1 MATRTF
7 TYKINM
13 DLAGVK
19 TGSKTMQVTLA
30 SMQGDAAK
38 TDASMQK
45 LADAIGKR
53 YGVQT
58 KIARDE
64 TRSFQNAIKQAARE
78 TNRAEK
84 SYEQITREFKQ
95 LQSSIGM
102 TTDELQVFN
111 AQQRLGANATEQQ
124 KKQIANLV
132 MGYQKM
138 RNAANQTQGSM
149 RGLRGQAQN
158 VGWQLQD
165 VAVQAQMGTNALI
178 IIGQQG
184 SQFASGFGS
193 TGALIGAGI
202 AVGTAA
208 IGVLAPSL
216 MKADKGLKELKESA
230 KELEITLKKTA
241 EGGYELTDS
250 IKDLADKSI
259 ELAKVSLALGI
270 QKDEKLIETASK
282 GIKEAV
288 EGIITSFDPFAVK
301 AFDLRDFSKAV
312 IETNKPLDDLAK
324 TLDTELKFAGVE
336 RLVSALTKEFKIS
349 KREALDLGMALSDF
363 DKNSNPVNVVR
374 LQRVLEGLNTTYNSS
389 NKDLLK
395 LTGSLTPFF
404 LAVSNGVDKI
414 NKGKSDLNDF
424 NEALKGDADKSNLLS
439 KLKEQLDLLSATEL
453 QQNLYSINRSK
464 MSAADKKAARQVAI
478 NLAYQKD
485 LIDTLEEGAKKDEKN
500 ATEKEKLAKAN
511 NDLVESMRQQAD
523 IAGYNATQNLNY
535 QRGLKLAEL
544 ASRNATIAQ
553 IELTNSYYD
562 TLIAASELALQKAKD
577 DKDAKASDTLLK
589 SQVKSNRNIVESLRQ
604 QTDVI
609 GYTATQ
615 NLNYQRGLKLLS
627 LATQGATQDQID
639 ATNAYYD
646 KQAAALGLTESEKEL
661 TKTLNARAK
670 RSDSGK
676 LEQLKKQQADE
687 LKAVGDHEESI
698 ANINKY
704 YAMERI
710 KINGTVW
717 EQMAVQSMEALKDTD
732 EMMLQS
738 MDRLVS
744 GFGNAMTQVVM
755 GSKKPGEALKDM
767 FAGAIGSMVQFFAEW
782 AAQKLI
788 LWALDKTLNA
798 GTAASHATAMGANT
812 GAKVAEA
819 GLNAYAATA
828 AIPIVGPALAPAA
841 AGMAIAATSPMA
853 ATATTLASIGIGAFD
868 RGGLIP
874 AGGAGI
880 VSEIGDELVGGTMV
894 YNGSQNS
901 LGVTGR
907 EDTARMRGG
916 NGPVSIT
923 VNSSGNASPE
933 AISRALVRALKR
945 KSKGLDTGLYD
956 AMNRGRTNRGKRFNA

>member
-78 TNRAEK
+78 ANRAEK
-84 SYEQITREFKQ
+84 SYEQITKEFKQ
-95 LQSSIGM
+95 LQASIGM

-124 KKQIANLV
+124 KKQIADLV
-132 MGYQKM
+132 MGYQGM

-165 VAVQAQMGTNALI
+165 VAVQAQMGTNALTI
-178 IIGQQG
+178 LGQQG
-184 SQFASGFGS
+184 SQFASGFGPM
-193 TGALIGAGI
+193 GALIGAGI
-202 AVGTAA
+202 AVGAVA
-208 IGVLAPSL
+208 LSVLIPSL
-216 MKADKGLKELKESA
+216 LGADHA
-230 KELEITLKKTA
+230 MKELEKTSKDLELTFKRTA
-241 EGGYELTDS
+241 DGSYELTDAIGEMAKRS
-250 IKDLADKSI
+250 K
-259 ELAKVSLALGI
+259 ELAQANIANSIIDAEKKIKQASQGIRVALIDSTAISMKTFSDEVYRTGMSLDEVAKSMKLGSNAPKLNDTIGILGRRLGI
-270 QKDEKLIETASK
+270 TRL
-282 GIKEAV
+282 EAV
-288 EGIITSFDPFAVK
+288 NFGIAMS
-301 AFDLRDFSKAV
+301 DLQKETTPLNIKKFEAELGALNKTYNFS
-312 IETNKPLDDLAK
+312 NKKLQ
-324 TLDTELKFAGVE
+324 E
-336 RLVSALTKEFKIS
+336 LTKEFS
-349 KREALDLGMALSDF
+349 
-363 DKNSNPVNVVR
+363 
-374 LQRVLEGLNTTYNSS
+374 
-389 NKDLLK
+389 
-395 LTGSLTPFF
+395 PFF
-404 LAVSNGVDKI
+404 LAVLDGVDQ
-414 NKGKSDLNDF
+414 LNDGKIALNNF
-424 NEALKGDADKSNLLS
+424 NDALSNLGSDENNLLS
-439 KLKEQLDLLSATEL
+439 QLREQMDLLAATEL
-453 QQNLYSINRSK
+453 QQNLYTINRSK
-464 MSAADKKAARQVAI
+464 MSDADKEAARQIAI

-485 LIDTLEEGAKKDEKN
+485 LIDTLEEGAETEKKN
-500 ATEKEKLAKAN
+500 AAEKAKLAQAN
-511 NDLVESMRQQAD
+511 EDL
-523 IAGYNATQNLNY
+523 
-535 QRGLKLAEL
+535 
-544 ASRNATIAQ
+544 
-553 IELTNSYYD
+553 
-562 TLIAASELALQKAKD
+562 
-577 DKDAKASDTLLK
+577 
-589 SQVKSNRNIVESLRQ
+589 VESLRQ
-604 QTDVI
+604 QVDVI
-609 GYTATQ
+609 NYTATQ
-615 NLNYQRGLKLLS
+615 NINYQRGLQLLT
-627 LATQGATQDQID
+627 LTTQGATQEQIN
-639 ATNAYYD
+639 AANAYYD
-646 KQAAALGLTESEKEL
+646 TLVTASELSEETEEYTQFLKEL
-661 TKTLNARAK
+661 TKAEEDNVKAVEKQADAYDVFLQKLNDAEAQLEKNRENLLAK

-676 LEQLKKQQADE
+676 IAQLKKQY
-687 LKAVGDHEESI
+687 EEEMKL
-698 ANINKY
+698 AQGNAEAMGNIEEY
-704 YAMERI
+704 YARERI
-710 KINGTVW
+710 KVNGDVW
-717 EQMAVQSMEALKDTD
+717 EKLAVQSMEALEDTD

-744 GFGNAMTQVVM
+744 GFGTAMAQMVT